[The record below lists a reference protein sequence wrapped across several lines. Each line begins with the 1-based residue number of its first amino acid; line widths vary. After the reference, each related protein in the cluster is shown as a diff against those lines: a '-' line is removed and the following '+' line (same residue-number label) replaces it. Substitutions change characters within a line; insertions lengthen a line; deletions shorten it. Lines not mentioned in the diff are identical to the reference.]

1 MLFVQGM
8 MSIPQQQ
15 MMYMP
20 GMPLQPAMTMPAVAG
35 GFVQGHPAGRASPSH
50 IVASWCLTL
59 Y

>member
-50 IVASWCLTL
+50 IVAS
-59 Y
+59 